1 MQSPPAFCP
10 AQARECRRSLKQA
23 RQLSG
28 ADAQSEVSKLLLL
41 LTTWFVTDVQGSFK
55 DAAGQPG
62 LPLAPLSFRRVSDP
76 LLKGTAFQILLPPA
90 LKAATG

>member
-1 MQSPPAFCP
+1 MKSA
-10 AQARECRRSLKQA
+10 KQPTGQMCTLN
-23 RQLSG
+23 QL
-28 ADAQSEVSKLLLL
+28 EV
-41 LTTWFVTDVQGSFK
+41 LTTTCAADIQGSFK

-62 LPLAPLSFRRVSDP
+62 LPLAPLSFQRVSDP